1 MERFQ
6 KLALAALI
14 SVLLLLVV
22 GAIVRVTGSG
32 LGCPDWPTCWG
43 RLIPPTSVEQ
53 VDFDRIDLEKF
64 RRKAKRHG
72 RDPTALTRESLR
84 EEFDPMHTWVEYI
97 NRLCSVPVGF
107 LTLALM
113 IASFRQRAGWPSVC
127 WMSVAAFVIVLVN
140 ADLGR
145 RVVLSGLKPGV
156 ITVHMALAILLLCI
170 LVYVSWRGR
179 DNPLR
184 RTLSG
189 TRARMTWL
197 LGIAVFL
204 LTVAEGVM
212 GAQVRELTDRLAS
225 TSGLETR
232 SKWTDTLENSAV
244 YLAHRSFSWLIVA
257 GSLVF
262 LVFARKS
269 LVGGMGWPEKVIGF
283 LVGSL
288 MVMGL
293 VLSQVGV
300 LPVVQVLHVGAA
312 ALLVTVLF
320 FWLLATRPQDT

>member
-43 RLIPPTSVEQ
+43 KLIPPTSVEQ
-53 VDFDRIDLEKF
+53 VDFDSIDMEKF
-64 RRKAKRHG
+64 RRKAERHG
-72 RDPTALTRESLR
+72 RDPMALTRDSLR

-97 NRLCSVPVGF
+97 NRLCSMPVGI
-107 LTLALM
+107 LTLTLM
-113 IASFRQRAGWPSVC
+113 IVSFRQRAGRSLVR
-127 WMSVAAFVIVLVN
+127 WMSVAAFVVVLIN

-156 ITVHMALAILLLCI
+156 ITLHMALAILLLCI

-179 DNPLR
+179 GNPLR

-189 TRARMTWL
+189 KRARMTWL
-197 LGIAVFL
+197 IGFGVFL
-204 LTVAEGVM
+204 LTVAEGVL
-212 GAQVRELTDRLAS
+212 GAQVRELTDEFAGVF
-225 TSGLETR
+225 GLEAR
-232 SKWTDTLENSAV
+232 SEWTSTLEKSPV
-244 YLAHRSFSWLIVA
+244 YLVHRSFSWLIAA

-262 LVFARKS
+262 LIFARKS
-269 LVGGMGWPEKVIGF
+269 LEEGMGWPEKAIGC

-312 ALLVTVLF
+312 ALLVTLLF